1 MADTVLVTGASQG
14 IGKATALLFAREGY
28 NLVLAARQADRLEAV
43 ASEIQSLGRAAL
55 AVPTDTR
62 NPDQVNALVH
72 KALDGYGAIDVLIN
86 NVGIYVLG
94 QVEQFS

>member
-14 IGKATALLFAREGY
+14 IGKATALLFARQGY

-55 AVPTDTR
+55 AVPTDMTGWLGER
-62 NPDQVNALVH
+62 LAGILSVVSRFNAVDIPENLWH
-72 KALDGYGAIDVLIN
+72 
-86 NVGIYVLG
+86 
-94 QVEQFS
+94 ER